1 MAIGGQTKEL
11 LLSLSHY
18 FFVLV
23 PIAVTQVSSNL
34 EGRKMSVTR
43 PTGLTAVFTCDS
55 LPKSVNYIHW
65 YRHQEGMALQHLLY
79 YHFFSSK
86 VVVEGGISSGKYHAY
101 EGTGRSCK
109 FVLRNLEESD
119 SGVYYCAAWEKHSDS
134 DLPRLY

>member
-1 MAIGGQTKEL
+1 MLWIP
-11 LLSLSHY
+11 
-18 FFVLV
+18 VLFL
-23 PIAVTQVSSNL
+23 AFLATATQVSSNL
-34 EGRKMSVTR
+34 EGRKISVTR
-43 PTGLTAVFTCDS
+43 ATGMIAVFTCDS
-55 LPKSVNYIHW
+55 LQKSVDYIHW
-65 YRHQEGMALQHLLY
+65 YRYQEGMALQHLLY

-86 VVVEGGISSGKYHAY
+86 VVVEGRISSGKYHAY